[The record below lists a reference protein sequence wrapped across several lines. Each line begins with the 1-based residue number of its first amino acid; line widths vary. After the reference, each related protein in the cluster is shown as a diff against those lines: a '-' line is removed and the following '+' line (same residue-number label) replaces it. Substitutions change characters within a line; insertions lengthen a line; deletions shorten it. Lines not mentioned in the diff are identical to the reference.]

1 MRRFFASRVAFAGF
15 AAAAF
20 CVLLL
25 ASTSCGSKTG
35 LFGPEGQGLLPDGA
49 LADARPPVDGQVPC
63 VPGEFDLELARAQ
76 LMFVLDRS
84 GSMAF
89 TLDGRREQP
98 RSQWRWTILRNALED
113 TIVGFDQQMQ
123 MGAKFFPEPM
133 TADQAQDP
141 AFSCR
146 TESGVGI
153 APKLG
158 NASSI
163 IDVFDTTEPLG
174 GTPTAEAVRL
184 AAQFVTTSRS
194 VARTIVLAT
203 DGEPNCNGDLDEN
216 RSICTNQYGNSVG
229 KDRFRISCLDDTRTV
244 DAIREVADNQKV
256 PIYVIGIG
264 NTFRPEYL
272 RVLEDMATAGGRP
285 RAQSPR
291 YYSVQT
297 SAEMTD
303 AFSSIRDSV
312 TKCTYL
318 TPSSPVDPDAISV
331 EIDGVIILR
340 DPTRQNGW
348 DWVDQSFG
356 EMAFFGTACERAQT
370 GAARVTG
377 VVSCERKD

>member
-1 MRRFFASRVAFAGF
+1 MRRFFACLAGT
-15 AAAAF
+15 AAGI
-20 CVLLL
+20 VLLSS
-25 ASTSCGSKTG
+25 ASCGSKTG

-49 LADARPPVDGQVPC
+49 LADSSDPVDGQVPC

-98 RSQWRWTILRNALED
+98 RSQWRWSILRNALED
-113 TIVGFDQQMQ
+113 TIASFDQQMQ

-133 TADQAQDP
+133 TLEQASDP
-141 AFSCR
+141 SFSCR

-153 APKLG
+153 APKL
-158 NASSI
+158 NNSSAI
-163 IDVFDTTEPLG
+163 LDVFDTTEPLG

-184 AAQFVTTSRS
+184 AAQFVTGSRS

-203 DGEPNCNGDLDEN
+203 DGEPNCNGALDED
-216 RSICTNQYGNSVG
+216 RCICTNQSGNCVG
-229 KDRFRISCLDDTRTV
+229 NDRFRFSCLDDTRTI
-244 DAIREVADNQKV
+244 DTIRQVADVQKV
-256 PIYVIGIG
+256 PVYVIGIG

-272 RVLEDMATAGGRP
+272 KVLDEMAIAGGRP
-285 RAQSPR
+285 RPTAPR

-303 AFSSIRDSV
+303 AFTTIRDSIA
-312 TKCTYL
+312 KCTYL
-318 TPSSPVDPDAISV
+318 TPSSPLDPDAISV
-331 EIDGVIILR
+331 EIDGVTILR

-356 EMAFFGTACERAQT
+356 EMAFFGTACDRAQGD
-370 GAARVTG
+370 GAVSKVTG
-377 VVSCERKD
+377 VVSCEQKD

>member
-1 MRRFFASRVAFAGF
+1 MRRFFALLGATAAGL
-15 AAAAF
+15 
-20 CVLLL
+20 VLLSS
-25 ASTSCGSKTG
+25 ASCGSKTG

-49 LADARPPVDGQVPC
+49 PPDGPTQVDGQVPC
-63 VPGEFDLELARAQ
+63 VPGEFDLDLARAQ

-89 TLDGRREQP
+89 TLDGRRDQP

-123 MGAKFFPEPM
+123 MGAKFYPEPM
-133 TADQAQDP
+133 TLDQATDP

-153 APKLG
+153 GPKLN
-158 NASSI
+158 NANAI

-184 AAQFVTTSRS
+184 AAQFVTGSRS

-216 RSICTNQYGNSVG
+216 SCICTNQSGNCRG
-229 KDRFRISCLDDTRTV
+229 NDRFRFSCLDDTRTI
-244 DAIREVADNQKV
+244 DAIRQVADVQKV
-256 PIYVIGIG
+256 PVYVIGIG

-272 RVLEDMATAGGRP
+272 GVLEDMAIAGGRP

-297 SAEMTD
+297 SAEMSA
-303 AFSSIRDSV
+303 AFTAIRDSIA
-312 TKCTYL
+312 KCTYL

-331 EIDGVIILR
+331 EIDGVTIPR

-356 EMAFFGTACERAQT
+356 EMAFFGTACDRAQT
-370 GAARVTG
+370 GAAKVTG
-377 VVSCERKD
+377 VVSCERRD

>member
-1 MRRFFASRVAFAGF
+1 MRRFLASLGAVTAGF
-15 AAAAF
+15 
-20 CVLLL
+20 VLLSS
-25 ASTSCGSKTG
+25 ASCGSRTG

-49 LADARPPVDGQVPC
+49 LPDGPTQVDGQVPC

-113 TIVGFDQQMQ
+113 TIASFDNQMQ
-123 MGAKFFPEPM
+123 MGAKFFPEQM
-133 TADQAQDP
+133 TMDQATDP
-141 AFSCR
+141 SFSCR

-153 APKLG
+153 APKLNNS
-158 NASSI
+158 NAI
-163 IDVFDTTEPLG
+163 LNVFDTTEPLG

-184 AAQFVTTSRS
+184 AAQFVTGSRS

-203 DGEPNCNGDLDEN
+203 DGEPNCNGALDEN
-216 RSICTNQYGNSVG
+216 TCTCTNQSGNCVG
-229 KDRFRISCLDDTRTV
+229 NDRFRFSCLDDTRTIET
-244 DAIREVADNQKV
+244 IRQVADVQKIPV
-256 PIYVIGIG
+256 YVIGIG

-272 RVLEDMATAGGRP
+272 EVLEDMAIAGGRP
-285 RAQSPR
+285 RPTKPR

-297 SAEMTD
+297 AAEMTT
-303 AFSSIRDSV
+303 AFTSIRDSIA
-312 TKCTYL
+312 KCTYL

-331 EIDGVIILR
+331 EIDGVTILR
-340 DPTRQNGW
+340 DKTRQNGW

-356 EMAFFGTACERAQT
+356 EMAFFGTACERAQN
-370 GAARVTG
+370 GDAGNAKITG